1 MGVVMHAAFSVRIA
15 ICSTEF
21 CPSSEFCEQKTQNSP
36 TPSNLKN
43 RGRNLKYRGRL
54 QIAHSLFSEMSSFC
68 RLPPVCR
75 LPFHDTRKSRI
86 LTSAILKSQSEAIL
100 QLTPPH
106 QKSEV
111 FEGCILVEVCNLLA
125 LQSEPQSHRI
135 LPVPR
140 TAICNLLAQQNS
152 VLFFLQTRCRSFS
165 HSLQKLPQD
174 CHPPRTPL
182 RSSNLQSA
190 IGNLKSAICNLQSAI

>member
-1 MGVVMHAAFSVRIA
+1 MYKSVICLDFSDCWVMHADFSVRIA

-43 RGRNLKYRGRL
+43 RGRL
-54 QIAHSLFSEMSSFC
+54 QIAHSFFSEISSFC

-86 LTSAILKSQSEAIL
+86 LTFSHLKTQSEAIL

-152 VLFFLQTRCRSFS
+152 VLFFSAN
-165 HSLQKLPQD
+165 SLQKLLTFSPEAST
-174 CHPPRTPL
+174 RLSSTPD
-182 RSSNLQSA
+182 A
-190 IGNLKSAICNLQSAI
+190 PEI